1 MNPNEDNTLY
11 RIINGIKYINN
22 FPQEWIDQEL
32 DECGPRNC
40 INCLHIG
47 TYKTIFIGYCIPCA
61 ELYNFERGNGLLETG
76 KEVQGNPE
84 TSIWNTYLENV
95 NLENLENLENNDD
108 WLFEYKAILNNIF
121 SNQINEE
128 ERNELAD
135 EYVNNHNNYT
145 RFPLVISEEDEL
157 IHEYDLI
164 NDINSNGNLSD
175 LNLDSDSNSDSWR
188 HPSLASDSDDSDI
201 MSIDSRDADSEEYYF
216 TRR

>member
-1 MNPNEDNTLY
+1 MNLNEDNSLY
-11 RIINGIKYINN
+11 RSINGIKYINN
-22 FPQEWIDQEL
+22 FPQEWIHQEL

-40 INCLHIG
+40 INCLHVG

-61 ELYNFERGNGLLETG
+61 ELYEFERGNGLLETG

-95 NLENLENLENNDD
+95 NLENLENNAD
-108 WLFEYKAILNNIF
+108 WLLEYKAILNNVF
-121 SNQINEE
+121 SNQIDEE

-135 EYVNNHNNYT
+135 EYVNNHDNYT
-145 RFPLVISEEDEL
+145 RFPQVISEENEL
-157 IHEYDLI
+157 IQEYDLI

-175 LNLDSDSNSDSWR
+175 LNLDSDSDSWR
-188 HPSLASDSDDSDI
+188 HPSLASDSDI
-201 MSIDSRDADSEEYYF
+201 MSIDSQDADSEEYYF